1 MRFYADSADV
11 ARVEALLR
19 DGLVSG
25 VTTNPA
31 ILDRADRGAGDF
43 PELYSRCVAAG
54 AEEVFFQTW
63 GSSASELVVNAS
75 RITDLGDRV
84 VVKLTATRAGFSAAS
99 VLRRAGVP
107 TLITAVN
114 TLAQAAMS
122 AQVGAAWIAPYF
134 GQIADRTG
142 EPPVGLVGAM
152 HEALRDSPTQ
162 VLLASVR
169 NPQAVEQALAVGVR
183 AFTAHPDVLD
193 ACLTDEH
200 TERANAAFEE
210 LMLRR
215 A

>member
-11 ARVEALLR
+11 ERVEALLR
-19 DGLVSG
+19 AGLVSG
-25 VTTNPA
+25 VTSNPA

-43 PELYSRCVAAG
+43 PELYSRYVDAG

-63 GSSASELVVNAS
+63 GSDAPEMVRNAS
-75 RITDLGDRV
+75 RITGLGDRV
-84 VVKLTATRAGFSAAS
+84 VVKLTATRAGFSAAAA
-99 VLRRAGVP
+99 LHRAGVP
-107 TLITAVN
+107 TLVTAVN
-114 TLAQAAMS
+114 TVAQAAVA
-122 AQVGAAWIAPYF
+122 AQVGATWIAPYF

-142 EPPVGLVGAM
+142 APPVELVGAM
-152 HEALRDSPTQ
+152 HAALRDTPTQ

-169 NPQAVEQALAVGVR
+169 SPLAVEQALAVGIT

-193 ACLTDEH
+193 ACLTDEN
-200 TERANAAFEE
+200 TERAHATFEE